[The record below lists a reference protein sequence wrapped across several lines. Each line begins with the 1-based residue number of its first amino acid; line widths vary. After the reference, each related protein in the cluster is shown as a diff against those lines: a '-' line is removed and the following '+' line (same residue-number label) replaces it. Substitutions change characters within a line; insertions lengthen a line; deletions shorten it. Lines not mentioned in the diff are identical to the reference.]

1 MYVIYIFLNTYI
13 IFRYYR
19 FWLYIELYCIR
30 VSSALCSSGVKG
42 MDSYFVSPGWSLW
55 LHHLIKTSI
64 IAWLESNIRILISW
78 NSMHNIFFAYS
89 WHTRCALLIHIRPH
103 SGHIGHLRDSNDVTS
118 QNGKLYSVRTLASKP
133 RSFVRDFVTN
143 HYQLNDNF
151 GGFLKGRAEAD
162 WNGCFCSDLPMAW
175 YFMAQNFIHDHS
187 MSLFNYSLS
196 ITLFDLQPSRK
207 LIAKQARFFDG
218 QLRFAVVHWRIRRK
232 WSDGSYH
239 CFRPWVARQ
248 KGLKIQLQA
257 SRWSFWS
264 LLCVV
269 CFVLRLP
276 FIFFFF
282 LFFWLLRCSHFF
294 FFQLSLLFLHF
305 YWFSSYVFFLSCCC
319 CCCYGCWWHIY
330 LAVMP
335 TVCCRFDRVCKGQW
349 TRRPKRTSSLVS
361 LFLSL
366 THGHCVVTLVVV
378 GLCWLWQF
386 CSFKVLPR
394 ICIFPVP
401 NGV

>member
-1 MYVIYIFLNTYI
+1 
-13 IFRYYR
+13 
-19 FWLYIELYCIR
+19 
-30 VSSALCSSGVKG
+30 
-42 MDSYFVSPGWSLW
+42 
-55 LHHLIKTSI
+55 
-64 IAWLESNIRILISW
+64 
-78 NSMHNIFFAYS
+78 MHNIFFAYS

-118 QNGKLYSVRTLASKP
+118 QNGK
-133 RSFVRDFVTN
+133 
-143 HYQLNDNF
+143 
-151 GGFLKGRAEAD
+151 G
-162 WNGCFCSDLPMAW
+162 
-175 YFMAQNFIHDHS
+175 I
-187 MSLFNYSLS
+187 LS
-196 ITLFDLQPSRK
+196 GPWHPS
-207 LIAKQARFFDG
+207 QG
-218 QLRFAVVHWRIRRK
+218 
-232 WSDGSYH
+232 
-239 CFRPWVARQ
+239 
-248 KGLKIQLQA
+248 
-257 SRWSFWS
+257 
-264 LLCVV
+264 LLCVTLSPTTISSMTILEASWRAGQKLIGMDV
-269 CFVLRLP
+269 FARIYLWHDILWPKILSMIIAWVCSIIHWVLHCLTFNPQGSSSPNKLVFLMANSGLPWFIGEYGANGQTEATIVSDLESPDKRGWKSNCKHHAGPFGRCFVLFVL
-276 FIFFFF
+276 FCVF
-282 LFFWLLRCSHFF
+282 LSSSSFSYFFWLLRCSHFF